1 MVLLVE
7 GALADCSDRLLASL
21 FLAVDLLR
29 LFVVVS
35 VLLRLLL
42 IVDALSVWAQHHP
55 LGLVHYQVVL

>member
-7 GALADCSDRLLASL
+7 GTLADCSDRLLASFL
-21 FLAVDLLR
+21 LAVDLFR

-42 IVDALSVWAQHHP
+42 IVDAL
-55 LGLVHYQVVL
+55 